1 MKQREDTKT
10 GDMLRST
17 GAKAQAAYAERMRA
31 QGLKQRTFWLTDE
44 EAAKVRRYIERS
56 RFCGTGGPGEGAEM

>member
-17 GAKAQAAYAERMRA
+17 GAKAQAAYAERMKA
-31 QGLKQRTFWLTDE
+31 QGLRQRTFWLTDE
-44 EAAKVRRYIERS
+44 EAEKVRRYIERS
-56 RFCGTGGPGEGAEM
+56 RK